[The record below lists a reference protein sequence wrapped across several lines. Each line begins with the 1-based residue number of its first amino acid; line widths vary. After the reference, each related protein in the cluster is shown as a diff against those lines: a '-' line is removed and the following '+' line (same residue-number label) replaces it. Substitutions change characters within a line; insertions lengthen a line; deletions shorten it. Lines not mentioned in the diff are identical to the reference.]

1 MTKQPLKY
9 YTNGAHTGS
18 AMFSHDKDHWDFVS
32 EAMKQSITA
41 NPLHIDEF
49 IYVSQQEAEII
60 RWTLDM
66 YNGNKDSCG
75 ILTGGG
81 TESILLAMLAY
92 REKFK
97 AERGVTKPNIV
108 MSDTAHAAFDKAAFY
123 FGIEVRK
130 VPITADYR
138 CDFAGIRK

>member
-1 MTKQPLKY
+1 
-9 YTNGAHTGS
+9 
-18 AMFSHDKDHWDFVS
+18 
-32 EAMKQSITA
+32 
-41 NPLHIDEF
+41 
-49 IYVSQQEAEII
+49 
-60 RWTLDM
+60 M
-66 YNGNKDSCG
+66 YNGSKTTCG
-75 ILTGGG
+75 IITNGG

-130 VPITADYR
+130 VPIAQDYK
-138 CDFAGIRK
+138 CDFSGIKG